1 MNIAIMPNL
10 DKQNSIPCTKSVSKK
25 LYDMGVK
32 VYLDKCCQK
41 KITDCPALFAPYEE
55 IVELCDIMIAIGG
68 DGTIIRHAKSAAL
81 HGKRIFGI
89 NEGRVGFLATIEPHQ
104 LDKIED
110 LMTGRYTVERRM
122 MLEIE
127 RYSGQEKST
136 FYALNDAVISKGGYT
151 RMIDFSVECGGRPVG
166 SFRGDGAVFA
176 TSTGSTAY
184 ALSAGGSII
193 DPGLETIE
201 MVAIAPHSLLSRPIL
216 FSSDSVLTITA
227 DQRTRQ
233 SNAYL
238 SVDGEAEIPLLPGD
252 RILIRRAP
260 IYAELID
267 LGGMAFYEVLQKKI
281 MGRR

>member
-1 MNIAIMPNL
+1 MNITIMPNL
-10 DKQNSIPCTKSVSKK
+10 EKKNSASCTRAVSKI
-25 LYDMGVK
+25 LYNMGVK
-32 VYLDKCCQK
+32 VYLDERYG
-41 KITDCPALFAPYEE
+41 KIFTDCPVLFAPYDE
-55 IVELCDIMIAIGG
+55 IVNLCDIMIAIGG
-68 DGTIIRHAKSAAL
+68 DGTIIRHAKNAAL

-104 LDKIED
+104 LEKVKD
-110 LMTGRYTVERRM
+110 LITGKYAVERRM

-127 RYSGQEKST
+127 HDSGQEKST
-136 FYALNDAVISKGGYT
+136 FYALNDAVISKGGFT
-151 RMIDFSVECGGRPVG
+151 RMIDFEVECGGRLVG
-166 SFRGDGAVFA
+166 SFRGDGAIFA
-176 TSTGSTAY
+176 TPTGSTAY
-184 ALSAGGSII
+184 ALSAGGAII

-227 DQRTRQ
+227 DQYTRQ

-238 SVDGEAEIPLLPGD
+238 SVDGETEIPLLPGD